1 MGCNSSK
8 HKCERKTIKNKKWV
22 WCDNDD
28 ECKKYR
34 CDNELVQSSN
44 KGCISYWRSQTSV
57 AKNARE
63 RAKQAV
69 EAKKEAETRAEQA
82 VEAKKAAELRA
93 AEVKKAAEAKVRAA
107 EIEAEINR
115 KIVLKKEEMEEAL
128 LEAEERAKAEAE
140 KLVEMRNKSKELRKS
155 NACNQNNIDI
165 RREQLLL
172 KERIK
177 IQEIKTQEAKEK
189 AARDKVNKENEAKKL
204 ASQTEAMAKRMTFS
218 ETAKMRVIFTPIP
231 EQETPVL
238 PVNIETV
245 ITEGFTN
252 KDKFIDSADQVI
264 NNMYTNHHEHNLKTY
279 MQNKIVI
286 DEMSDKIN
294 NINSRLQ
301 YKMNKNINYGPDG
314 QLNFY

>member
-8 HKCERKTIKNKKWV
+8 HKCERKTIKNNEWV
-22 WCDNDD
+22 WCDNYD

-44 KGCISYWRSQTSV
+44 KWCISYWRSQTSV

-63 RAKQAV
+63 RAEQAV
-69 EAKKEAETRAEQA
+69 EAKQEAETRAEQA

-93 AEVKKAAEAKVRAA
+93 AEVKKVAEAKVRAA

-177 IQEIKTQEAKEK
+177 IQEIETQEAKEK
-189 AARDKVNKENEAKKL
+189 AERDKVNKENEAKKL

-218 ETAKMRVIFTPIP
+218 ETAKMRVSFTPIP
-231 EQETPVL
+231 KQETPVL
-238 PVNIETV
+238 PVQIET
-245 ITEGFTN
+245 FTN
-252 KDKFIDSADQVI
+252 PEKLIDSADQVI
-264 NNMYTNHHEHNLKTY
+264 NNIYTNHHEHNLKTY
-279 MQNKIVI
+279 VQNKIVI
-286 DEMSDKIN
+286 DEMTDKIN